1 MLQLCGLPEY
11 DALFEFQL
19 SLRAKLTI
27 IRLLATVHRNAPR
40 SDVHQTKLSA
50 SHAPLQPFVWFD
62 ATYATYALQLVRK
75 LHELES
81 GTSSNFASISAA

>member
-1 MLQLCGLPEY
+1 MRSLNFSSPCVQSSQSYVCLQ
-11 DALFEFQL
+11 
-19 SLRAKLTI
+19 TI
-27 IRLLATVHRNAPR
+27 HRNAPR